1 MLQITLPENL
11 RALVEAQAIQQQQD
25 VQAWIFNA
33 LENQA
38 RQQELEEKMA
48 QALASGPP
56 QKTDDAWW
64 AELQAETLR
73 QIEEQEIS

>member
-11 RALVEAQAIQQQQD
+11 SALVKAQAIQHGQD
-25 VQAWIFNA
+25 VQAWIFSA

-38 RQQELEEKMA
+38 RQQASEEKMA

-56 QKTDDAWW
+56 QSTDDAWW

-73 QIEEQEIS
+73 QIAEQKAS

>member
-11 RALVEAQAIQQQQD
+11 SALVEAQAIQHGQD
-25 VQAWIFNA
+25 VQAWIFSA

-38 RQQELEEKMA
+38 RQQALEEKMA

-56 QKTDDAWW
+56 QSTDDAWW

-73 QIEEQEIS
+73 QIAEQKAS